1 MTNSEESVKLARLA
15 RVVARAEEVF
25 EDLAA
30 ASHWL
35 HSPNA
40 ALSGAMPLSLPNAE
54 IGAEVVLETLGRIE
68 HGVFAWPRPIP
79 PASPTAPRTSA
90 SASP

>member
-1 MTNSEESVKLARLA
+1 MTNSVESVKLARLA
-15 RVVARAEEVF
+15 RVVARAEEVS

-40 ALSGAMPLSLPNAE
+40 ALSGAIPLSLPNTE
-54 IGAEVVLETLGRIE
+54 IGAAPVLETLGRIE
-68 HGVFAWPRPIP
+68 HGVLASPRPIP
-79 PASPTAPRTSA
+79 PASPTALRTSA
-90 SASP
+90 SSSP